1 MADRA
6 LLLVVF
12 RSAVEMFRIVR
23 AILRWPWRH
32 PGRFAAIVALALIV
46 SAFVLRGIAGAAFAE
61 AERSLAADRPAD
73 ANRQLAFARRVLWRS
88 TDVLLLSARS
98 ARLIGDFPGAERHL
112 YRTIELE
119 GRTERVQLEFLL
131 LRVQTGEVDQL
142 SGPLIELAQKD
153 HPATSLILES
163 LARAYLVQLRYKPAY
178 SCLSF
183 WIEKRPDQ
191 AKAYQWRGWVL
202 ERLDNAPA
210 ARKDYDRA
218 LEINPDLVPV
228 RLRIA
233 EMHLEDKQAP
243 KALPHLEHLLRIAP
257 DDAQVRARLGT
268 CLFLLGQFEP
278 ARRHMDVALEK
289 LPNDPALLVA
299 LAELNLQENR
309 IVDAESLLRRVLAAD
324 PSDTEALFKLAG
336 LLSLDGRAAEAATAM
351 AEYDRKK
358 ALVDRTNDLLQK
370 IAQSKAPPP
379 DDCAEVGRSLLEIGR
394 ERLGVYWCEQA
405 LEANPRHPVAHRA
418 LADHYEKTGDAS
430 RAAEHRRVL
439 AGKS

>member
-1 MADRA
+1 MLR
-6 LLLVVF
+6 F
-12 RSAVEMFRIVR
+12 FR
-23 AILRWPWRH
+23 AILSWPRRY
-32 PGRFAAIVALALIV
+32 PGRTIASVLLVLSALTFGLRAYAWDSFADAK
-46 SAFVLRGIAGAAFAE
+46 
-61 AERSLAADRPAD
+61 RSIAADRPAD
-73 ANRQLAFARRVLWRS
+73 ANRQLEFARKVLWRS
-88 TDVLLLSARS
+88 TDVCLLSARA
-98 ARLIGDFPGAERHL
+98 ARLVGDFPGAERHL
-112 YRTIELE
+112 NRAIELV
-119 GRTERVQLEFLL
+119 GRTERIQLEFLL

-153 HPATSLILES
+153 HAETSLILES

-183 WIEKRPDQ
+183 WIEKRPDE

-210 ARKDYDRA
+210 ARRDYDKA
-218 LEINPDLVPV
+218 LELDPDLVPV
-228 RLRIA
+228 RLRVA

-243 KALPHLEHLLRIAP
+243 KALPHLEHLARIAP
-257 DDAQVRARLGT
+257 DDAHVRARLGT
-268 CLFLLGQFEP
+268 CLFLLDQFEP
-278 ARRHMDVALEK
+278 ARRHMESALEK

-309 IVDAESLLRRVLAAD
+309 IPDAESLLRRVLAAD

-336 LLSLDGRAAEAATAM
+336 LLILDGRAAEGATAM
-351 AEYDRKK
+351 TEYDRKK

-418 LADHYEKTGDAS
+418 LAAHYEKAGDAA

-439 AGKS
+439 GEKR